1 MGFWLAATIAVAA
14 APAKAPFEYPIY
26 LTVGPDRS
34 IYVADQNLPGVIRI
48 TPDGK
53 AVTLF
58 KGQQKYRTE
67 LYRARPVALDGKGTL
82 LVGDPATMDVYRLGG
97 DGKPAPLTG
106 KPVKHLNGM
115 TANVG
120 EFIIPEGLAVGAD
133 GTIYVADLRYAT
145 IFKVA
150 PGSNKPAKLAEVP
163 APHGMAL
170 DRDGTLVVV
179 SHGESNLVRVRADTG
194 AVTNIL
200 AGRLPN
206 RKYVPFPLSV
216 CVRPD
221 GNYVVTDNYN
231 RCLWLVTRDG
241 KADVLVEG
249 DPLKKCTGVA
259 SDSAGN
265 LAIADPAS
273 QKIYWLSPD
282 KKFSVAAER

>member
-1 MGFWLAATIAVAA
+1 MGFWLAATIIAA
-14 APAKAPFEYPIY
+14 APAKAPFEYPIF
-26 LTVGPDRS
+26 LTIGPDRS
-34 IYVADQNLPGVIRI
+34 IYVADQDVPAVFRI

-53 AVTLF
+53 VVTLF
-58 KGQQKYRTE
+58 KGQRKYRTE
-67 LYRARPVALDGKGTL
+67 LYRARPLALDANGIL
-82 LVGDPATMDVYRLGG
+82 LVGDPATMDVYKLGA
-97 DGKPAPLTG
+97 DGKAAPLTG

-120 EFIIPEGLAVGAD
+120 EFLMPEGVAVGPD
-133 GTIYVADLRYAT
+133 GTIYVADLRYAA
-145 IFKVA
+145 IFKVP
-150 PGSNKPAKLAEVP
+150 PGSNKPAKLADLP
-163 APHGMAL
+163 APHGMVF

-179 SHGESNLVRVRADTG
+179 SHGESNLKRVRTDTG
-194 AVTNIL
+194 AVTDIL
-200 AGRLPN
+200 AGRLPT

-231 RCLWLVTRDG
+231 RCLWLVSRDG

-259 SDSAGN
+259 CDKAGN

-273 QKIYWLSPD
+273 QKIYWFSPD